1 MYLKQGEIIT
11 CGLGLS
17 FLLPV
22 MSSLIQPFGSL
33 KLLKFYFIS
42 SCSHNLFRAFAILL
56 LLTNLQFCV
65 RVQLSLSERKQWLQY
80 NPLSQGAVRIS
91 RTCRLVKRE
100 QQATSD
106 HQSLWKDVRPLIER
120 FTNTTGIV
128 IQQPAVKLGSR
139 RVEIRGR

>member
-1 MYLKQGEIIT
+1 M
-11 CGLGLS
+11 C
-17 FLLPV
+17 PV
-22 MSSLIQPFGSL
+22 
-33 KLLKFYFIS
+33 
-42 SCSHNLFRAFAILL
+42 

-65 RVQLSLSERKQWLQY
+65 RVQLSISERKQWLQY
-80 NPLSQGAVRIS
+80 NPLSQGAVRIG
-91 RTCRLVKRE
+91 RTGGPVKGE

-128 IQQPAVKLGSR
+128 VQQPAVKLGSR